1 MQQLVNNIRA
11 FTRAIRS
18 SFFASSYFLWLLKSL
33 PLVALYK
40 PKKLS
45 FQLQKAAT
53 AIPNAAL
60 TSLQILVLNYLMLKQ
75 ITHGV
80 I

>member
-1 MQQLVNNIRA
+1 MQQLVYNIRA
-11 FTRAIRS
+11 FKRAIRS
-18 SFFASSYFLWLLKSL
+18 SFFASSYFLWLVKAL
-33 PLVALYK
+33 PAVALYK
-40 PKKLS
+40 PKKLG

-53 AIPNAAL
+53 AIPNATL
-60 TSLQILVLNYLMLKQ
+60 TCLQILVLNYLMLKQ

>member
-11 FTRAIRS
+11 FKRAIRS
-18 SFFASSYFLWLLKSL
+18 SFFASSYFLWLLKAL
-33 PLVALYK
+33 PEVALYK

-53 AIPNAAL
+53 AIPNAVL
-60 TSLQILVLNYLMLKQ
+60 TSLQILVLNYLISKQ